1 MDEIK
6 KQQVIDL
13 YLSGFGSTTIIK
25 KLNGIT
31 KRQVLKTLNDK
42 NLIKKKNIKEYDN
55 YGFNGTHFYT
65 TWKCQECSEDIPIF
79 ASKKYYLKRNLK
91 RKKICKSCSLKSQH
105 GNGNPFY
112 NKSHSKKSIDKIS
125 KSKMG
130 IKTSDH
136 MSTKKYR
143 DIVSNLAKKR
153 WASGS
158 MEDVRVK
165 LSNLMKERI
174 ANGEISG
181 YNRSKAEDEI
191 IGILKNIG
199 IRVVPNFRIGSK
211 IFDIYVPKFNLLIEY
226 NGDY

>member
-1 MDEIK
+1 
-6 KQQVIDL
+6 
-13 YLSGFGSTTIIK
+13 
-25 KLNGIT
+25 
-31 KRQVLKTLNDK
+31 
-42 NLIKKKNIKEYDN
+42 
-55 YGFNGTHFYT
+55 
-65 TWKCQECSEDIPIF
+65 
-79 ASKKYYLKRNLK
+79 
-91 RKKICKSCSLKSQH
+91 
-105 GNGNPFY
+105 
-112 NKSHSKKSIDKIS
+112 
-125 KSKMG
+125 MG

-226 NGDY
+226 NGDYWHCNPIKYDENYLHKKKNKTAKEMWEYDTNKLDLAIKNGYTFEVIWENDYKKNKNIINDLINKYNN